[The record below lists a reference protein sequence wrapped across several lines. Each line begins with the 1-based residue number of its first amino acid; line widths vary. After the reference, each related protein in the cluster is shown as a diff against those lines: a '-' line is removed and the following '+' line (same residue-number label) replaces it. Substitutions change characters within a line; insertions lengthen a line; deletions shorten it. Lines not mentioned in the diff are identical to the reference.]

1 MIALKLLQEH
11 QHLVKKMIPLMSFIG
26 QTLSFLFA
34 FLGVT
39 ITAKAII
46 TGGRNNLAL
55 YVLWFIFTISLVTFY
70 YKIFLT

>member
-1 MIALKLLQEH
+1 MIAIKLLQEH
-11 QHLVKKMIPLMSFIG
+11 QYLIKKFIPLLSFLG

-46 TGGRNNLAL
+46 TGGRNNIFL
-55 YVLWFIFTISLVTFY
+55 YILWFFFTISLITFY